1 MLESFS
7 GVNMEVARRRV
18 LEYPPLELLSL
29 LGYQVRKGAGTLV
42 HSPFRRDSSASFSV
56 FRARGGEYR
65 WKDWGTDEGGDNIDI
80 YMKAFPGTSY
90 PEAVRRLYAVVTG
103 SPLCEGRAPRR
114 QAGRVPDG
122 PGVLEVVSSE
132 PLSAPS
138 VPEALR
144 GYWRSRGISDAVA
157 ARYCS
162 YVVYRNAN
170 LAGGVRYDPRS
181 GLPLLGDD
189 GSCLADDGRR
199 EALGFPNGVG
209 GTVLRSPAT
218 AAGRGFKG
226 ATSSFVTFVRA
237 DGTFVPCGASLCG
250 RGDNDVR
257 FARFDPAC
265 GGVRVNAGQFFSPVL
280 PQDAPASARFLESFS
295 GQTLS
300 GRDVRRAA
308 SVLSAV
314 GGASSRAVAVFE
326 GFFDFLSWCE
336 VSSMRG
342 RGSAPG
348 SDCVVLNSLSNLG
361 WAVPFLAVHASV
373 RSLLDNDS
381 LKAGGSAAGERAFA
395 RMESLVEEFNSGSGR
410 RCRVESWSG
419 VIAPDKDVND
429 ALRRMKGVSPG

>member
-1 MLESFS
+1 
-7 GVNMEVARRRV
+7 
-18 LEYPPLELLSL
+18 
-29 LGYQVRKGAGTLV
+29 
-42 HSPFRRDSSASFSV
+42 
-56 FRARGGEYR
+56 
-65 WKDWGTDEGGDNIDI
+65 
-80 YMKAFPGTSY
+80 MKAFPGTSY